1 VKQTFRVLAWLVA
14 LGVVVQA
21 AAIAFGWFDT
31 LPQMDNGLVIGKN
44 YEGNVGHAIHG
55 TNGMFVIPLLGLA
68 LLVVSFLA
76 AKTVPGA
83 RTWGAIVFGAIV
95 LQVLLAFL
103 AFSAPVLGALHG
115 INALV
120 VLGTAIRAA
129 LLTREPAAA
138 GRMGDRDTVSVPR
151 QSTGSSLPRGTSRP
165 A

>member
-1 VKQTFRVLAWLVA
+1 MKQTFRVLAWLVA

-21 AAIAFGWFDT
+21 AAIAFGWFNT
-31 LPQMDNGLVIGKN
+31 LHQMDNGLVIGKN
-44 YEGNVGHAIHG
+44 YDGNVGHAIHG

-68 LLVVSFLA
+68 LLVVSLLA

-95 LQVLLAFL
+95 LQVVLAFL

-120 VLGTAIRAA
+120 VLGTAVRAA
-129 LLTREPAAA
+129 LLTREPAATA
-138 GRMGDRDTVSVPR
+138 RTGDGATVSVPR
-151 QSTGSSLPRGTSRP
+151 QSTASSLSAESTRP

>member
-1 VKQTFRVLAWLVA
+1 MKQTFRVLAWLVA

-31 LPQMDNGLVIGKN
+31 LHQMDNGLVIGKN

-76 AKTVPGA
+76 AKSVPRA

-95 LQVLLAFL
+95 LQVVLAFL

-120 VLGTAIRAA
+120 VLGSAARAA
-129 LLTREPAAA
+129 LLTREPRGAAVA
-138 GRMGDRDTVSVPR
+138 GNRGPVSVPR
-151 QSTGSSLPRGTSRP
+151 QSTASSVAAETTRP